1 MELTIPMST
10 FVAFLLATARSAA
23 WLVIS
28 PPFSSRVI
36 PSRIKALLAAAFA
49 LVVTP
54 RLAASAPPLE
64 LAPLLSSLVQQVA
77 MGVALGFL
85 TALIFAAV
93 QAAGDLI
100 DLFGG
105 FSLAFAFDPLMQ
117 TGNSV
122 FGKLYGLL
130 AVTLL
135 FASSGHLLI
144 LRGFMATFD
153 VLPLDASMSF
163 ATLGDLLTQ
172 GLAEMFVAAL
182 QIAGPLIAVLFLAD
196 VGLGLLTR
204 VSPMLNVFS
213 LGFPAKILLTLV
225 LVGMSFPL
233 IPAAVDRLAEKSVEF
248 MGILVG
254 A

>member
-1 MELTIPMST
+1 MST

>member
-1 MELTIPMST
+1 VELTIPMST

>member
-1 MELTIPMST
+1 
-10 FVAFLLATARSAA
+10 
-23 WLVIS
+23 VIS

-163 ATLGDLLTQ
+163 AALGELLTQ

>member
-1 MELTIPMST
+1 VEVSIPTGT
-10 FVAFLLATARSAA
+10 FVAFLLAMVRSSA

-36 PSRIKALLAAAFA
+36 PARAKALLAAALA

-54 RLAASAPPLE
+54 NIAATAPALE
-64 LAPLLSSLVQQVA
+64 LGPILGALLQQIA
-77 MGVALGFL
+77 IGVALGFL
-85 TALIFAAV
+85 TALVFAAV
-93 QAAGDLI
+93 QAAGDLL

-122 FGKLYGLL
+122 LGKVYGLL
-130 AVTLL
+130 ATTLL
-135 FASSGHLLI
+135 FASGGHLLI
-144 LRGFMATFD
+144 LRGFLATYD
-153 VLPLDASMSF
+153 VLPLDASLS
-163 ATLGDLLTQ
+163 LGGLGELLTEGVVQ
-172 GLAEMFVAAL
+172 MFLSAL

-204 VSPMLNVFS
+204 VAPALNAFS
-213 LGFPAKILLTLV
+213 LGFPAKIMLTLI

-233 IPAAVDRLAEKSVEF
+233 LPVAVDELTKRSLYLVAR
-248 MGILVG
+248 LVG

>member
-1 MELTIPMST
+1 VEVSIPTGT
-10 FVAFLLATARSAA
+10 FVAFLLAMVRSSA

-36 PSRIKALLAAAFA
+36 PARVKALLAAALA
-49 LVVTP
+49 LIVTP
-54 RLAASAPPLE
+54 TIAATAPPLE
-64 LAPLLSSLVQQVA
+64 IGPVLGALLQQLAI
-77 MGVALGFL
+77 GVALGFL
-85 TALIFAAV
+85 TSLVFAAI

-117 TGNSV
+117 SGNSV

-130 AVTLL
+130 ATTLL
-135 FASSGHLLI
+135 FASGGHLLI
-144 LRGFMATFD
+144 MRGFLATYD
-153 VLPLDASMSF
+153 VLPLNASLSLNG
-163 ATLGDLLTQ
+163 LGELLTE
-172 GLAEMFVAAL
+172 GLAQMFLSAL

-204 VSPMLNVFS
+204 VAPALNAFA
-213 LGFPAKILLTLV
+213 LGFPVKIMLTLV

-233 IPAAVDRLAEKSVEF
+233 LPVAVDELTKRSLYLVAR
-248 MGILVG
+248 LVG

>member
-1 MELTIPMST
+1 MEISVPIGT
-10 FVAFLLATARSAA
+10 FVAFLLATVRSAA
-23 WLVIS
+23 WLAIS

-36 PSRIKALLAAAFA
+36 PPRVKALLAAGLA

-54 RLAASAPPLE
+54 RIAATAPALE
-64 LAPLLSSLVQQVA
+64 VGPLLGAILQQVA
-77 MGVALGFL
+77 IGVALGFL
-85 TALIFAAV
+85 TALVFSAI

-122 FGKLYGLL
+122 FGKIYGLL
-130 AVTLL
+130 ATTLL
-135 FASSGHLLI
+135 FASGGHLLI
-144 LRGFMATFD
+144 IRGFLATYD
-153 VLPLDASMSF
+153 VLPLDASLSMGR
-163 ATLGDLLTQ
+163 LGDLLTEGVVQ
-172 GLAEMFVAAL
+172 MFLSAL

-204 VSPMLNVFS
+204 VAPALNAFS
-213 LGFPAKILLTLV
+213 LGFPVKIMLTLI
-225 LVGMSFPL
+225 LVGMAFPL
-233 IPAAVDRLAEKSVEF
+233 LPVAVDELTKRSLYLMAR
-248 MGILVG
+248 LVG

>member
-1 MELTIPMST
+1 MEFSVPMSI
-10 FVAFLLATARSAA
+10 FVAFLLAMTRSAA

-36 PSRIKALLAAAFA
+36 PPRVKALLAAAMA
-49 LVVTP
+49 LIVTP
-54 RLAASAPPLE
+54 RIAASAPPLE
-64 LAPLLSSLVQQVA
+64 IGPLVGSLAQQVA
-77 MGVALGFL
+77 IGVALGFL
-85 TALIFAAV
+85 TALIFSAV
-93 QAAGDLI
+93 QAAGDFI
-100 DLFGG
+100 DVFGG
-105 FSLAFAFDPLMQ
+105 FSLAYAFDPLMQ

-122 FGKLYGLL
+122 FGKFYGLL

-135 FASSGHLLI
+135 FASGGHLLI
-144 LRGFMATFD
+144 LRGFLSTYDA
-153 VLPLDASMSF
+153 VPLDASLS
-163 ATLGDLLTQ
+163 LGRLGELLTEGVVQ
-172 GLAEMFVAAL
+172 MFVAAL

-213 LGFPAKILLTLV
+213 ISFPAKIMVTLV

-233 IPAAVDRLAEKSVEF
+233 LPGAVDKLAETSVRF
-248 MGILVG
+248 MAALVG

>member
-1 MELTIPMST
+1 VEVSIPTGT
-10 FVAFLLATARSAA
+10 FVAFLLAMVRCSA
-23 WLVIS
+23 WLVIA

-36 PSRIKALLAAAFA
+36 PGRAKALLAAALA
-49 LVVTP
+49 LLVTP
-54 RLAASAPPLE
+54 RIAATAPALD
-64 LAPLLSSLVQQVA
+64 LGPLLGALVQQIA
-77 MGVALGFL
+77 IGVALGFL
-85 TALIFAAV
+85 TSLVFAAV

-130 AVTLL
+130 ATTLL
-135 FASSGHLLI
+135 FASGGHVLI
-144 LRGFMATFD
+144 LRGFLATYD
-153 VLPLDASMSF
+153 VMPLNASLSMNG
-163 ATLGDLLTQ
+163 LGELLTEGVVQ
-172 GLAEMFVAAL
+172 MFLSAL

-204 VSPMLNVFS
+204 VAPALNAFA
-213 LGFPAKILLTLV
+213 LGFPVKILLTLI
-225 LVGMSFPL
+225 LAGMSFPL
-233 IPAAVDRLAEKSVEF
+233 LPVAVDELTKRSLYLVAR
-248 MGILVG
+248 LVG

>member
-1 MELTIPMST
+1 VEVSIPTST

-36 PSRIKALLAAAFA
+36 PPRVKALLAAAFA
-49 LVVTP
+49 LLITP
-54 RLAASAPPLE
+54 RIAATAPATE
-64 LAPLLSSLVQQVA
+64 LGPLLGALVMQVA
-77 MGVALGFL
+77 IGVSLGFL
-85 TALIFAAV
+85 TSLVFSAV

-122 FGKLYGLL
+122 FGKVYGLL
-130 AVTLL
+130 TTTLL
-135 FASSGHLLI
+135 FASGGHLLI
-144 LRGFMATFD
+144 MRGFLATFD
-153 VLPLDASMSF
+153 ALPLNASLN
-163 ATLGDLLTQ
+163 LGDLGELLTRGVVQ
-172 GLAEMFVAAL
+172 MFVSAL

-204 VSPMLNVFS
+204 VAPALNAFS
-213 LGFPAKILLTLV
+213 MGFPVKILVTLI

-233 IPAAVDRLAEKSVEF
+233 LPAVVNGLTQTSVEF
-248 MGILVG
+248 MATLVG
-254 A
+254 K

>member
-1 MELTIPMST
+1 VEVSIPMST
-10 FVAFLLATARSAA
+10 FVAFLLATTRSAA

-36 PSRIKALLAAAFA
+36 PPRVKALLAAA
-49 LVVTP
+49 LGLLVTP
-54 RLAASAPPLE
+54 RIAESAPPLE
-64 LAPLLSSLVQQVA
+64 LAPLLGALLQQVA
-77 MGVALGFL
+77 IGVALGFL
-85 TALIFAAV
+85 TALVFAAI

-144 LRGFMATFD
+144 LRGFLSTFEAM
-153 VLPLDASMSF
+153 PLDAGLSLGR
-163 ATLGDLLTQ
+163 LGDLLTH
-172 GLAEMFVAAL
+172 GVVTMFVAAL
-182 QIAGPLIAVLFLAD
+182 QIAGPLIA
-196 VGLGLLTR
+196 
-204 VSPMLNVFS
+204 PMLNVVS
-213 LGFPAKILLTLV
+213 LAFPAKILLTLA

-233 IPAAVDRLAEKSVEF
+233 LPAAVDGLTEQSVRLMAA
-248 MGILVG
+248 LVG

>member
-1 MELTIPMST
+1 MELAIPMST

-36 PSRIKALLAAAFA
+36 PSRVKALLAAAFA

-54 RLAASAPPLE
+54 RLADSAPPLE

-77 MGVALGFL
+77 IGVALGFL

-135 FASSGHLLI
+135 FASSGHLLV
-144 LRGFMATFD
+144 LRGFMATFE

-163 ATLGDLLTQ
+163 AALGDLLTR

-233 IPAAVDRLAEKSVEF
+233 LPAAVDRLAEKSVEF

>member
-1 MELTIPMST
+1 VEVSIPTGT
-10 FVAFLLATARSAA
+10 FVAFLLAMVRCSA
-23 WLVIS
+23 WLVIA

-36 PSRIKALLAAAFA
+36 PGRVKALLAAALA
-49 LVVTP
+49 LLVTP
-54 RLAASAPPLE
+54 RIAATAPALD
-64 LAPLLSSLVQQVA
+64 LGPLLGALVQQIA
-77 MGVALGFL
+77 IGVALGFL
-85 TALIFAAV
+85 TSLVFAAV

-130 AVTLL
+130 ATTLL
-135 FASSGHLLI
+135 FASGGHVLI
-144 LRGFMATFD
+144 LRGFLATYD
-153 VLPLDASMSF
+153 VMPLNASLSMNG
-163 ATLGDLLTQ
+163 LGELLTEGVVQ
-172 GLAEMFVAAL
+172 MFLSAL

-204 VSPMLNVFS
+204 VAPALNAFS
-213 LGFPAKILLTLV
+213 LGFPVKILLTLI
-225 LVGMSFPL
+225 LAGMSFPL
-233 IPAAVDRLAEKSVEF
+233 LPVAVDELTKRSLYLVAQ
-248 MGILVG
+248 LVG